1 MSGVIAAA
9 QQQAQTLTALP
20 LKYLF
25 SAPFDAAVD
34 AQISMALTT
43 AVFLKQYGCDG
54 SGTMFTFTTSSYYD
68 IPAANVKD
76 ASGNQAYYLYQ
87 SPSDST
93 IPTLDPS
100 GVGINYR
107 APVVGAT
114 AAKKFVG
121 NAGTWDVSGSLIA
134 IDDSGRIIGSQGQR
148 SLTLPFISILNVP
161 ALSLVDV
168 TVDFKM
174 EIKTQDTSTT
184 SVDNTYSNETETN
197 SSYSARSWWGN
208 RTWSGSNKTNT
219 TAVCTNNRT
228 ATDTSSTTSVYKVH
242 MGAKNKTPVGLKI
255 MLDFITNNMS
265 DSAAPM
271 ILSDDGY
278 STQPNPA
285 SDLLASTKQKDLTM
299 M

>member
-1 MSGVIAAA
+1 MSGVLAAA

-43 AVFLKQYGCDG
+43 AVFLQQYGCDG
-54 SGTMFTFTTSSYYD
+54 SGTMFTFTTSSFYD
-68 IPAANVKD
+68 IPPANVKD

-87 SPSDST
+87 RPNDT
-93 IPTLDPS
+93 TLPTLDPS
-100 GVGINYR
+100 GVGINYK
-107 APVVGAT
+107 G
-114 AAKKFVG
+114 AKKFTG
-121 NAGTWDVSGSLIA
+121 NAGTWDVSGSIIA
-134 IDDSGRIIGSQGQR
+134 IDHSGRIIGSQGQR

-168 TVDFKM
+168 SVDFKM

-184 SVDNTYSNETETN
+184 TQDSTYANQSEYN

-208 RTWSGSNKTNT
+208 HTWSGSNKTNT

-228 ATDTSSTTSVYKVH
+228 ATDTNSTTSVYQVH

-255 MLDFITNNMS
+255 MLDFITNNMG
-265 DSAAPM
+265 DSAGEM
-271 ILSDDGY
+271 IVSDDGY
-278 STQPNPA
+278 STRPNP
-285 SDLLASTKQKDLTM
+285 STDLLASTQQKDLTM
-299 M
+299 